1 MNSRSFR
8 LPVLG
13 LCLALAAAGLTGCG
27 QEMMATPVMFDD
39 ARIDPFSK
47 FDESQR
53 TNEVTILYATNR
65 SASGPETDRQY
76 KNKVR
81 DELALGKVTV
91 RLGSKNMT
99 WEELYEASTSAKRKG
114 SVTLHTEDAVELAVI
129 EPDDDPL
136 KPTAGAASYA
146 DRINTILADKP
157 NKNITIYLHGANVDF
172 KKSSCTAAE
181 FHHFMGRHG
190 IMISFDWPSTQSPI
204 TYGIDVKHAAMSV
217 EPLTRF
223 LEYLAANTNADRIN
237 LIGYSAGAQVL
248 SPALYN
254 LREKYG
260 DLDADEAK
268 EKLRIGEIYFAA
280 PDVELRT
287 FVLKHAPRFHDLA
300 VNTTL
305 TINLNDRVLAL
316 SQVSHLG
323 KSRAGRP
330 DLKELSPE
338 ELELVIELVD
348 LPTFSVIDMSTSD
361 PPTEANLKGHGYWYK
376 SPWVSTDI
384 IIQLIF
390 HATPSQRGLEIDTA
404 ETRRAQVWYYPE
416 DYPQRVVSRLKAYL
430 ASLPE
435 GQDPVASPAPR

>member
-1 MNSRSFR
+1 MSSSSFR

-13 LCLALAAAGLTGCG
+13 LWLILTAAGLTACG
-27 QEMMATPVMFDD
+27 QTMMATPVMFDE

-65 SASGPETDRQY
+65 SASGPETDRHY
-76 KNKVR
+76 KNKVQ
-81 DELALGKVTV
+81 DDLALGEVTV

-99 WEELYEASTSAKRKG
+99 WDELYEASTSAKRKG
-114 SVTLHTEDAVELAVI
+114 SITLHVQDAVELAVI
-129 EPDDDPL
+129 GPDDDPL
-136 KPTAGAASYA
+136 NPPAGPASYA

-157 NKNITIYLHGANVDF
+157 NKNITIYIHGANVDF
-172 KKSSCTAAE
+172 TKSSCTAAE

-190 IMISFDWPSTQSPI
+190 IMISFDWPSTQSVI

-223 LEYLAANTNADRIN
+223 LEYLAANTNVARIN

-248 SPALYN
+248 SPAMYN
-254 LREKYG
+254 LRERYG
-260 DLDADEAK
+260 DLDAAEVK

-280 PDVELRT
+280 PDVDLRT
-287 FVLKHAPRFHDLA
+287 FVLEHAPRFHDMALS
-300 VNTTL
+300 TTV
-305 TINLNDRVLAL
+305 TINLNDSVLAL
-316 SQVSHLG
+316 SQLSHFG

-330 DLKELSPE
+330 DIKELSLDE
-338 ELELVIELVD
+338 SELVIKLVD
-348 LPTFSVIDMSTSD
+348 LPTFNVIDMSTSD

-376 SPWVSTDI
+376 SPWVSTDL

-390 HATPSQRGLEIDTA
+390 HASPAQRGLEIDTA
-404 ETRRAQVWYYPE
+404 ESRRAQVWYYPD
-416 DYPQRVVSRLKAYL
+416 DYPDRVVARLKAYL
-430 ASLPE
+430 AGLPA
-435 GQDPVASPAPR
+435 GQVPVASPAPR